1 MNVMKEFRNNLLK
14 RKELIISIDAESN
27 PGFEKVRQECV
38 NYFSVAAD
46 NIVVKSIKGKFGRR
60 NFVAEVFVYDS
71 VENKNKIEP
80 RIVVK
85 IKKEEA
91 K

>member
-1 MNVMKEFRNNLLK
+1 MNVIKDFRNSLLK

-27 PGFEKVRQECV
+27 PGFGKVKQECV
-38 NYFSVAAD
+38 DYFSATAD
-46 NIVVKSIKGKFGRR
+46 NIVVKSIKGNFGRR

-71 VENKNKIEP
+71 VEDKNKIEP

-85 IKKEEA
+85 AKKEEA

>member
-1 MNVMKEFRNNLLK
+1 MNVIKDFRNNLLK

-27 PGFEKVRQECV
+27 PGLEKVKQECV
-38 NYFSVAAD
+38 DYFSAAAD

-71 VENKNKIEP
+71 IENKNKIEP

-85 IKKEEA
+85 TKEEA